1 MASNNAVIEMQP
13 ALLEPA
19 ALHPEKDVQIP
30 LPDLP
35 STRTHSRAGSESP
48 RPGTPFAGTG
58 PVVQERQRWNNPR
71 INTWRLFAVFFAFF
85 NFGMND
91 ASYGAVIP
99 YVEADYNL
107 QYLVAS
113 LVFLSPFTGYALAAI
128 FSDPLHRLFGRR
140 GIALLNSSCRLI
152 AYVIISAHPPF
163 PAVVAVY
170 ALAGLGNGLLDASWN
185 AWIGTMDQQ
194 NELLGLMHGC
204 YGVGATISPVI
215 ATTMVTKEG
224 WGWWTFYYIMAGV
237 VTVEVGLS
245 TTAFWTETGEKYR
258 DGNRADGEEKGM
270 TKIALK
276 QRVTWICAAFFLT
289 YVGTEVTLGGWIV
302 TFMLRVRHAP
312 PFPSGM
318 TATGFWAGLTLGR
331 LTLGFLTPRIGEKL
345 AVTLYL
351 LLALTLELIF
361 WLVPSFLVSAI
372 AIALVGFFIGPLFPS
387 GVVAATKLL
396 PRELHVAAIGFSAAV
411 GGCGAAVLPFAV
423 GAVVQAR
430 GVGTLQPVVLGL
442 LGVQVGIWLC
452 LPRIP
457 KHEHQA

>member
-1 MASNNAVIEMQP
+1 
-13 ALLEPA
+13 
-19 ALHPEKDVQIP
+19 
-30 LPDLP
+30 
-35 STRTHSRAGSESP
+35 
-48 RPGTPFAGTG
+48 
-58 PVVQERQRWNNPR
+58 
-71 INTWRLFAVFFAFF
+71 
-85 NFGMND
+85 
-91 ASYGAVIP
+91 
-99 YVEADYNL
+99 
-107 QYLVAS
+107 
-113 LVFLSPFTGYALAAI
+113 
-128 FSDPLHRLFGRR
+128 
-140 GIALLNSSCRLI
+140 
-152 AYVIISAHPPF
+152 
-163 PAVVAVY
+163 
-170 ALAGLGNGLLDASWN
+170 
-185 AWIGTMDQQ
+185 
-194 NELLGLMHGC
+194 
-204 YGVGATISPVI
+204 
-215 ATTMVTKEG
+215 
-224 WGWWTFYYIMAGV
+224 
-237 VTVEVGLS
+237 
-245 TTAFWTETGEKYR
+245 
-258 DGNRADGEEKGM
+258 
-270 TKIALK
+270 
-276 QRVTWICAAFFLT
+276 
-289 YVGTEVTLGGWIV
+289 
-302 TFMLRVRHAP
+302 MLRVRHAP